1 MANEQMR
8 EIRSMVRGAYDLQA
22 LRVQIG
28 GRLVANFK
36 AKLGQAPSTPEKDLE
51 EEEKKVLRRI
61 RDSYKKFTDGVKV
74 FPRQAQFKGDEI
86 ISSYADLC
94 LVSTYVDLEAREQL
108 DFRRLES
115 ALKEYRIY
123 TEFLEPIRGIGPAM
137 AGVIMSEID
146 ITKARYPSSLWMYAG
161 LDVAPDGKGR
171 SSRKEHLVKT
181 KYTNRDGEE
190 AEKMGITH
198 NRWLKTK
205 LVGVLGTSFIRQG
218 DNHYSRI
225 YRDYKNRVEN
235 HPNHADKTKQ
245 HRHNM
250 AIRYMIKIFLIDLH
264 MKWRE
269 IEGLPGTS
277 PYHEAKLNIYHKG
290 IRSFDILPVVNDG
303 DS

>member
-8 EIRSMVRGAYDLQA
+8 EISSMVRGAYDLQQ
-22 LRVQIG
+22 LRIQSG

-36 AKLGQAPSTPEKDLE
+36 AKLGQSPSTPEKDLE
-51 EEEKKVLRRI
+51 EEEKKVLKRI

-74 FPRQAQFKGDEI
+74 FPKQAHFKGDEI
-86 ISSYADLC
+86 ISSFADLC
-94 LVSTYVDLEAREQL
+94 LVSTYIDLEAREQL

-123 TEFLEPIRGIGPAM
+123 TEFLEPIRGVGPAI

-161 LDVAPDGKGR
+161 LDVATDGKGR

-181 KYTNRDGEE
+181 KYVNKAGEE

-205 LVGVLGTSFIRQG
+205 LIGVLGPSFIRQG

-225 YRDYKNRVEN
+225 
-235 HPNHADKTKQ
+235 
-245 HRHNM
+245 
-250 AIRYMIKIFLIDLH
+250 
-264 MKWRE
+264 
-269 IEGLPGTS
+269 
-277 PYHEAKLNIYHKG
+277 
-290 IRSFDILPVVNDG
+290 
-303 DS
+303 